1 MTILTLAVLA
11 AIPLLAVAVIIG
23 MRAPLRLLLA
33 AYAALVPFGSGV
45 SLPVGLPSQLGTLS
59 TFAGFFTA
67 VAIVAR
73 LAVSPRRPARLLP
86 VVPVWILFLALTG
99 LTVMWSPDQE
109 TTTGQ
114 FLLLA
119 AVMGLFLVV
128 AVSPVEKR
136 DVLAVE
142 LGIVLGGVV
151 IGAYGVVALLQGGL
165 QETAAGTPRL
175 ATAGGGATG
184 QAGANITAA
193 SLLLPLAV
201 AAGRALRATTLVS
214 SRIAWFLAAAVV
226 ATGITMTGSRGAL
239 VACVPLVFV
248 VMLSERRRKVAL
260 ITGVMVLA
268 VIGLVIT
275 ALPEQTQSH
284 LSKQSSSGRTDIWRV
299 GLLACEK
306 HCWVGSGWGT
316 FEHVYNETL
325 GLGPGSTGKNLHNKA
340 HNIWVRTA
348 VEAGFLGVILMTLA
362 LIMTAHEVLRLPPA
376 LRGPPLAGLVGV
388 AFSNGFLS
396 NIDFKYFWLAIIYC
410 TLVVLAHESSERL
423 RTSVA

>member
-1 MTILTLAVLA
+1 MTTLTLAVLA
-11 AIPLLAVAVIIG
+11 AVPLLAVAVIIG

-33 AYAALVPFGSGV
+33 AYAALVPFGSGI
-45 SLPVGLPSQLGTLS
+45 SLPVGLPSQLETLS

-73 LAVSPRRPARLLP
+73 MAVSPRRPGRLLP

-142 LGIVLGGVV
+142 LGIVLGGVF
-151 IGAYGVVALLQGGL
+151 IGAYGVVALLQGDL
-165 QETAAGTPRL
+165 QETAGGIPRL

-201 AAGRALRATTLVS
+201 AAGRALRASLVS

-226 ATGITMTGSRGAL
+226 ATGITMTGSRGGL
-239 VACVPLVFV
+239 LACVPLVFV
-248 VMLSERRRKVAL
+248 IMLNERRRKLAL
-260 ITGVMVLA
+260 IAGAVVLA
-268 VIGLVIT
+268 VIGLVVT

-284 LSKQSSSGRTDIWRV
+284 LSEQSSSGRTDIWRV

-325 GLGPGSTGKNLHNKA
+325 GLGPGSTGKRLHNKA
-340 HNIWVRTA
+340 HNIWVGTA

-362 LIMTAHEVLRLPPA
+362 LIMTAREVLRLPPA

-388 AFSNGFLS
+388 VFSNGFLS

>member
-1 MTILTLAVLA
+1 MTTLTLAVLA
-11 AIPLLAVAVIIG
+11 AVPLLAVAVIIG
-23 MRAPLRLLLA
+23 MRAPLRFLLA
-33 AYAALVPFGSGV
+33 AYAALVPFGSGI
-45 SLPVGLPSQLGTLS
+45 SLPVGLPSQLETLS

-73 LAVSPRRPARLLP
+73 LAVSRRRPARLLP
-86 VVPVWILFLALTG
+86 FVPVWILFLALTG

-109 TTTGQ
+109 TTTGE

-119 AVMGLFLVV
+119 AVMGLFLIV
-128 AVSPVEKR
+128 AVSPVEKL

-151 IGAYGVVALLQGGL
+151 IGSYGVVALLQGGL
-165 QETAAGTPRL
+165 QETAGGIPRL

-201 AAGRALRATTLVS
+201 AAGRALKASLVS
-214 SRIAWFLAAAVV
+214 SRITWFLAAAVV
-226 ATGITMTGSRGAL
+226 ATGITLTGSRGGL
-239 VACVPLVFV
+239 LACVPLVFV
-248 VMLSERRRKVAL
+248 VMLNERRRKLAL
-260 ITGVMVLA
+260 MAGVVVLA
-268 VIGLVIT
+268 VIGLVFA
-275 ALPEQTQSH
+275 ALPGQTQSH
-284 LSKQSSSGRTDIWRV
+284 LSTQSSSGRTDIWRV
-299 GLLACEK
+299 GLLACEE

-325 GLGPGSTGKNLHNKA
+325 GLGPGSTGKRLHNKA
-340 HNIWVRTA
+340 HNIWVGTA
-348 VEAGFLGVILMTLA
+348 VEAGFLGVILMTLG
-362 LIMTAHEVLRLPPA
+362 LIMTAREVLRLPPA

-388 AFSNGFLS
+388 VFSNGFLS